1 MSHDAYITE
10 PPLAKF
16 IDRGGRALA
25 YLALSAF
32 SFLQMHRPG
41 SFINPPSLWDR
52 YTVALAIAGSVIAL
66 VAAVACVFKRSQIE
80 LITLPLLIGVLAADA
95 LLAGGALGLRP
106 HVFLVLASM
115 LFVTARYNV
124 LRLTQA
130 RARLVKTINEA

>member
-1 MSHDAYITE
+1 MRNDAYITE

-25 YLALSAF
+25 YLALSSF
-32 SFLQMHRPG
+32 SFLQTHRPG
-41 SFINPPSLWDR
+41 SFISPHSLWDR
-52 YTVALAIAGSVIAL
+52 YTVALAIAGSAIAL

-80 LITLPLLIGVLAADA
+80 LVTLPLLIGVLAADA

-130 RARLVKTINEA
+130 RARLVKTIKEG